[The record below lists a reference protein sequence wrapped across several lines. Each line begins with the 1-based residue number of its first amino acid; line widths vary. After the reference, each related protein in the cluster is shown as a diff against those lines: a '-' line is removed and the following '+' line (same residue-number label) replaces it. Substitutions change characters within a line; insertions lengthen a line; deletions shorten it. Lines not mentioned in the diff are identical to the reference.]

1 MFILSLAIT
10 ILIGYFLP
18 IWVYKIDWIS
28 LIKIAT
34 QSGDIETWEEVKHV
48 LNISQEVALRYILII
63 LGLCLLI
70 FIICMSITKQ
80 IKKATK
86 RKEKQN
92 D

>member
-18 IWVYKIDWIS
+18 IWIYEIDWVS

-34 QSGDIETWEEVKHV
+34 QSGDIETLEEVKHV
-48 LNISQEVALRYILII
+48 LNISQEVAQRYILII

-70 FIICMSITKQ
+70 FIISMSITKQ
-80 IKKATK
+80 IKKAPK